1 MATPPARSSSMPS
14 LPPPCPK
21 SPPAYPDL
29 YGKRREMAKVQML
42 EREIGFLQEELKS
55 AERILPASRCCKEVA
70 DFVAANPDP
79 LMPTNRRKRR
89 SCRCWKWLCGIPCF
103 NLSWICCCCYS
114 KCCSIH
120 LEMPQ
125 CCKCNCSPC
134 ACCCK
139 CPSWFSCS
147 LPKWRCPRC
156 SCSCPRSD
164 CCKKKSCSRSCCC
177 LFPTSCFSCFS
188 CPDCSSCRCKCK
200 CKCSCPPCPSC
211 PPCL

>member
-1 MATPPARSSSMPS
+1 MATPPPPRSSSMPS

-29 YGKRREMAKVQML
+29 YGKRRETAKVQML

-55 AERILPASRCCKEVA
+55 AERIQPASRCCKEVA
-70 DFVAANPDP
+70 DFIVANPDP

-89 SCRCWKWLCGIPCF
+89 SCRCWKWLCGFPCF

-114 KCCSIH
+114 KCCSIN

-125 CCKCNCSPC
+125 CCKCKCSPC
-134 ACCCK
+134 DCCCCK
-139 CPSWFSCS
+139 CPSCFSCS

-156 SCSCPRSD
+156 SCSCPRPN
-164 CCKKKSCSRSCCC
+164 CCKKKSCNRSCCC
-177 LFPTSCFSCFS
+177 LFPSSCCS
-188 CPDCSSCRCKCK
+188 CPDCPSCRCKCK
-200 CKCSCPPCPSC
+200 CKCSCPPC
-211 PPCL
+211 L